1 MISRDLVTPRQREAL
16 SDALSTCIVSELLVP
31 SAPLYLISAWISD
44 IEIIDNAGGAFS
56 TLAPEWP
63 RGPVKLSTVLERL
76 ASEGAQIFIAM
87 NEHVHNQAFIQRL
100 VQTQHLEYG
109 YRIRWTTAK
118 ELHQK
123 CFCGQS
129 FAIRGS
135 MNFTWNGLN
144 AKEEQMTVSVNQG
157 EVRRLRFELEDRW
170 SQYIEEQGGK

>member
-16 SDALSTCIVSELLVP
+16 SDVLSTCIVSELLVP
-31 SAPLYLISAWISD
+31 SSPLYLISAWISD

-56 TLAPEWP
+56 ALAPEWP
-63 RGPVKLSTVLERL
+63 RGPIRLSAVFERL
-76 ASEGAQIFIAM
+76 ASEGAQVFVAM

-100 VQTQHLEYG
+100 MQMQQLECG
-109 YRIRWTTAK
+109 RRIRWATARD
-118 ELHQK
+118 LHQK
-123 CFCGQS
+123 CFCGQP

-144 AKEEQMTVSVNQG
+144 AKEEQMTVSVNPA

-170 SQYIEEQGGK
+170 SQYIEEQA